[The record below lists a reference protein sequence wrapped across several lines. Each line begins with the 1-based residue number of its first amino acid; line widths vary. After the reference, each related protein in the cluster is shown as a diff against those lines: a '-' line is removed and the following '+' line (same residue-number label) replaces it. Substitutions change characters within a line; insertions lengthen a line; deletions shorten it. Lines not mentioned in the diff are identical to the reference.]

1 MPGGIRT
8 LLALVAVLAAAFA
21 ASPSGARTH
30 EGRTLAA
37 RDDVE
42 SGLLVQMNALRRQH
56 GLAPLRLNVKLRAA
70 ADAHS
75 AAMASRGF
83 FSHSSPDGTIFWK
96 RVARFYPQGSH
107 GYWSVGENLLW
118 SSPDVAPADAL
129 RMWLGSPP
137 HRKNLLT
144 SRWREIGLSAI
155 HVTAGPGVFNNAPV
169 TVVTADFGVRR

>member
-42 SGLLVQMNALRRQH
+42 SGLLVQINALRRQH

-83 FSHSSPDGTIFWK
+83 FSHSSRDGTIFWK
-96 RVARFYPQGSH
+96 RVARFYPQGSSR
-107 GYWSVGENLLW
+107 YWSVGENLLW
-118 SSPDVAPADAL
+118 SSPDVVPADAL
-129 RMWLGSPP
+129 RMWLASPP
-137 HRKNLLT
+137 HKKNLLT
-144 SRWREIGLSAI
+144 ARWREVGLSAI

-169 TVVTADFGVRR
+169 TVITADFGVRR